1 VKPVSELL
9 LHEDVW
15 VFVVS
20 VFQPF
25 EGEFVVVVVHVLV
38 LPAWAAGENQTPPT
52 AVNAARVVA
61 TVRFLSVCMAFT
73 PTKKFTSHVKSALT
87 RLACIGLIP
96 RRAHY
101 HITVKI
107 KESIDKY
114 HNPMRL
120 NDCLLHDRLGFHLL
134 AILEPAGFCCIE

>member
-1 VKPVSELL
+1 LLVVVEPAVKPVSELL

-15 VFVVS
+15 VFVVV

-25 EGEFVVVVVHVLV
+25 EGESDVVVVHVLV

-73 PTKKFTSHVKSALT
+73 PIKKFTSREICPNAP
-87 RLACIGLIP
+87 GM
-96 RRAHY
+96 Y
-101 HITVKI
+101 W
-107 KESIDKY
+107 IDP
-114 HNPMRL
+114 NARPL
-120 NDCLLHDRLGFHLL
+120 PFNS
-134 AILEPAGFCCIE
+134 